1 MTAAVLV
8 ALGAAIGA
16 PSRWLVDRS
25 VRSRWPSDFP
35 WGTLTVNLGGSFVLG
50 VVLGAAGHV
59 AAGADVAL
67 LLGTGFCGAF
77 TTFST
82 FAFETLRLIEE
93 HERRYAV
100 VNVAVSLLLG
110 CLLASA
116 GWWLGTIVLGLSVSF
131 PS

>member
-35 WGTLTVNLGGSFVLG
+35 WGTLTVNLSGSFVLG

-82 FAFETLRLIEE
+82 FAFETVRLLEE
-93 HERRYAV
+93 HEHRYAV
-100 VNVAVSLLLG
+100 ANVAGSLLLG

-116 GWWLGTIVLGLSVSF
+116 GWGLGTLFWG
-131 PS
+131 

>member
-16 PSRWLVDRS
+16 PSRWLVDRC

-35 WGTLTVNLGGSFVLG
+35 WGTLTVNLVGSFVLG
-50 VVLGAAGHV
+50 VLLGASGHFV
-59 AAGADVAL
+59 AGAVVVL

-82 FAFETLRLIEE
+82 FAFETVRLIEE
-93 HERRYAV
+93 HEHRYAV
-100 VNVAVSLLLG
+100 ANVAVSLLLG
-110 CLLASA
+110 CLLAAA
-116 GWWLGTIVLGLSVSF
+116 GWWVGTLFWG
-131 PS
+131 

>member
-1 MTAAVLV
+1 M
-8 ALGAAIGA
+8 
-16 PSRWLVDRS
+16 
-25 VRSRWPSDFP
+25 
-35 WGTLTVNLGGSFVLG
+35 TVNLSGSFVLG

-59 AAGADVAL
+59 AAGAHAAL

-82 FAFETLRLIEE
+82 FAFETVRLIEE
-93 HERRYAV
+93 HELRYAV

-116 GWWLGTIVLGLSVSF
+116 GWWLGTIVWAERQLPELTVPVRF
-131 PS
+131 PSPARP